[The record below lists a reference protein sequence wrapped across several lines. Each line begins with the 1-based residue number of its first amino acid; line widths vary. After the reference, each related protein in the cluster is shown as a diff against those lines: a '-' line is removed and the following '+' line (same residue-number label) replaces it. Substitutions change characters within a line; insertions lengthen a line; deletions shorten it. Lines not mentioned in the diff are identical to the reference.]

1 MQTTKDYS
9 PPDSNFGLSHF
20 AVNGAYVWAA
30 QNGLMLNGDGI
41 KEVIPAKHKFER
53 KYFKSYFKNFH
64 IHYLVMSYLSPE
76 HIFECHMPLFYLRV
90 LNIMLNMYLTSIY
103 IEMLVSNDVC

>member
-64 IHYLVMSYLSPE
+64 IHYL
-76 HIFECHMPLFYLRV
+76 CHMPLFYLRV
-90 LNIMLNMYLTSIY
+90 LNIMFNMYLTSIY
-103 IEMLVSNDVC
+103 IEML

>member
-76 HIFECHMPLFYLRV
+76 HV
-90 LNIMLNMYLTSIY
+90 TSIEY
-103 IEMLVSNDVC
+103 NVEYVFNIYLHRNVST